1 MSYYDKILTV
11 LPVNETVSFSG
22 LLAKLNVSTDKTTY
36 VIDGLKKGIKLGTIK
51 MIQVP
56 LEKRLYVYIKKYK
69 LIFFLKY
76 NI

>member
-22 LLAKLNVSTDKTTY
+22 LLAKLNVSTYKTTY